1 MNPSKIITWKLR
13 LENEGGRGSW
23 NSWWSI
29 LSLQEIAYHLITAGH
44 HDRSNISNR
53 LGTET
58 SLPLSSPCR
67 YSQFFCLL
75 CHNRDSDLL
84 PSPSPRL
91 TLIQV
96 GKWPTRL
103 QKKTKQRCKNAP
115 NPSWHLQ
122 HEKQICWSRW
132 RLVDVLAQQK
142 AYKSAST
149 SSSILARKSKRADP
163 GGNRT
168 PNLSIWSRTR
178 CHCATKSTSC
188 L

>member
-23 NSWWSI
+23 NSWWST
-29 LSLQEIAYHLITAGH
+29 LSLQEIAYRLITAGH